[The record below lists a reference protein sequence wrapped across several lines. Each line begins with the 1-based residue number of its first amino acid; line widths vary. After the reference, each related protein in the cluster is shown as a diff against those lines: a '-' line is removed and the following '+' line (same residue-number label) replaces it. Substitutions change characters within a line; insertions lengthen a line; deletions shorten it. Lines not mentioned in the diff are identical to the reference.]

1 MRPSSSIACRNA
13 SFIALLLFK
22 MLFFKMFFKMQDT
35 IMVRLRCR
43 FRHFH
48 PAKIVETAMEMAD
61 FSCGNGMETGSPFPP
76 FPLET
81 ELGHGNGDGNGVETA
96 FSPSLLHSFSARR
109 AVVAFPAQTN
119 DDRTVRRCIETMI
132 KLRCRAQPLLQPL
145 P

>member
-1 MRPSSSIACRNA
+1 
-13 SFIALLLFK
+13 
-22 MLFFKMFFKMQDT
+22 
-35 IMVRLRCR
+35 MVRLRCR

-48 PAKIVETAMEMAD
+48 PAKIVEMAMEMAD

-109 AVVAFPAQTN
+109 AVVALPAQTN
-119 DDRTVRRCIETMI
+119 QSVVAGRRGDRDCFIREV
-132 KLRCRAQPLLQPL
+132 AVV
-145 P
+145 